1 MYFLQV
7 FQVHM
12 MINFLGVL
20 LEGNVYFVF
29 SNVCSGKKERLLY
42 SQERTFQDLGNQKL
56 YPRQRHTRAVELR
69 TASSRSS
76 AIVTPVSWLAGS
88 SERALRSSTAGI
100 SPLDRRSTQ
109 PVNTRGSIDAQVPAA
124 EVSSIVWRLSGLRRR
139 MKQ

>member
-1 MYFLQV
+1 MSVPEKKNGFYTARNGPSK
-7 FQVHM
+7 
-12 MINFLGVL
+12 IWATK
-20 LEGNVYFVF
+20 NV
-29 SNVCSGKKERLLY
+29 
-42 SQERTFQDLGNQKL
+42 
-56 YPRQRHTRAVELR
+56 YPRQRHTRAVELW